1 MTVANQPLVVLP
13 QQRSEFDRLCQLEPR
28 LSDLFDRARS
38 LYEQAT
44 RTTSPRPWLSLEKF
58 VGREWY
64 RTAALPRRPL
74 AGKHDAHD
82 ATGGDGVKQQ
92 MCKLVGWGAPE
103 DADPTLKTSE
113 AYDVAY
119 AILYNQLCG
128 FAPPDP
134 RARA

>member
-1 MTVANQPLVVLP
+1 MTVANPPIVVLP
-13 QQRSEFDRLCQLEPR
+13 HYRTEFDRLCQLEPR
-28 LSDLFDRARS
+28 LSALLDRART
-38 LYEQAT
+38 LYEQANL
-44 RTTSPRPWLSLEKF
+44 TTGPHLDKF
-58 VGREWY
+58 ADREWY
-64 RTAALPRRPL
+64 GA
-74 AGKHDAHD
+74 
-82 ATGGDGVKQQ
+82 ATGGRGGLKQP

-134 RARA
+134 SLPR

>member
-1 MTVANQPLVVLP
+1 MKHQ
-13 QQRSEFDRLCQLEPR
+13 
-28 LSDLFDRARS
+28 
-38 LYEQAT
+38 
-44 RTTSPRPWLSLEKF
+44 
-58 VGREWY
+58 WY
-64 RTAALPRRPL
+64 
-74 AGKHDAHD
+74 GH
-82 ATGGDGVKQQ
+82 GDQGGVKQL

>member
-1 MTVANQPLVVLP
+1 MTVAKPPLDVLP
-13 QQRSEFDRLCQLEPR
+13 RYRAEFDRLCQLEPR
-28 LSDLFDRARS
+28 LGALLDRARS
-38 LYEQAT
+38 LYEEANL
-44 RTTSPRPWLSLEKF
+44 TTSPRPWLRLDRF
-58 VGREWY
+58 VDREWY
-64 RTAALPRRPL
+64 GTAALPRRSL
-74 AGKHDAHD
+74 TGKHDAHD
-82 ATGGDGVKQQ
+82 ATGGGGVKQQ

-134 RARA
+134 T

>member
-1 MTVANQPLVVLP
+1 MTVANPPIVVLP
-13 QQRSEFDRLCQLEPR
+13 HYRAEFDRLCQLEPR
-28 LSDLFDRARS
+28 LSALLDRART
-38 LYEQAT
+38 LYEQAPT
-44 RTTSPRPWLSLEKF
+44 GPRPWLRLDKF
-58 VGREWY
+58 VKHQWY
-64 RTAALPRRPL
+64 
-74 AGKHDAHD
+74 GHGDQ
-82 ATGGDGVKQQ
+82 GGLKQS

-134 RARA
+134 RARARGR